1 MPLPDPKSGL
11 IKTLPEV
18 VYEVMVRVI
27 VPLEKEAHV
36 DHVIR
41 ESLAARKVSKA
52 YLNPNQTLTKP

>member
-41 ESLAARKVSKA
+41 ESLAARKVSHWV
-52 YLNPNQTLTKP
+52 